1 MRDKGWF
8 GAVRDDWREIWDLP
22 DDDLHFFKLH
32 TEADVEHSEL
42 GWRNVAE
49 YAAELNLEDEV
60 IDALRR
66 NLVVW
71 ERYFNG
77 IAEYGDSME

>member
-1 MRDKGWF
+1 
-8 GAVRDDWREIWDLP
+8 
-22 DDDLHFFKLH
+22 LH
-32 TEADVEHSEL
+32 TKADVEHSEL

-49 YAAELNLEDEV
+49 YAAKLNLEDEV
-60 IDALRR
+60 IDALKR

-77 IAEYGDSME
+77 IAEYGDSMG